1 MPYHR
6 SRIITQVVI
15 KLTRNQ
21 GGAPSHFV
29 STLIHHLITTR
40 KIDTIIHRLAS
51 AYTGRSVAIKR
62 AINTHLPSGTVTCGG
77 NGGFFMW
84 IGLPPDYDAKEI
96 VKMAIE
102 GVEKEGGVRVM
113 SGDISECPGDENR
126 LGWGERWIRIS
137 VSWCDEE
144 VAVEGVRRFGV
155 AMARWKKGERSKD
168 RD

>member
-1 MPYHR
+1 M
-6 SRIITQVVI
+6 

-40 KIDTIIHRLAS
+40 KIDTIIHRLVS
-51 AYTGRSVAIKR
+51 VYTGRSVAIKR
-62 AINTHLPSGTVTCGG
+62 AINAHLPSGTVTCGG

-96 VKMAIE
+96 VKM
-102 GVEKEGGVRVM
+102 GVESFEGEGGVRVM
-113 SGDISECPGDENR
+113 SGSISECPGDKNG
-126 LGWGERWIRIS
+126 LGWGERWVRIS

-144 VAVEGVRRFGV
+144 VAVEGVRRLGV
-155 AMARWKKGERSKD
+155 AMGRWKKGERSKGVNSVVIK
-168 RD
+168 